1 MENNIGL
8 GLGLQAT
15 SNTARDLYA
24 TGEQAKYKR
33 ALMEFQ
39 KKKEDDEDFAKLT
52 KDVSLNPGYEWHRLL
67 TEEAIAASAE
77 KVDALLKAKSSGD
90 SNWKNVAAKVTKDY
104 NAKMTR
110 LVSLNEQYKAF
121 DEQTKEVNQGSTYTP
136 TIINNAWKAF
146 NESKDRFELQKNFE
160 KYGVQNDNRGYL
172 AYNPDGGDIK
182 IRIPEYVN
190 IDQKMKSLSDVI
202 PPVLTV
208 SQRVWSGD
216 KYVETNVKQ
225 KPLTRAQAEEEYNK
239 NKSIY
244 PNGIPASLEDAADAM
259 LSDPDFMFQYAD
271 KKGLPDTDPMVIKES
286 LMDEMAQY
294 NGLKQTQ
301 KFGQKSKG
309 LTVNVW
315 NNQETGNKAE
325 PTWTFDSF
333 QSPSQLNPAGPLT
346 EVSYVGA
353 YQPQLPN
360 PSGAIKDSV
369 YDAFGNKTNAGP
381 SKNFPTDSKFTGFFM
396 MPYYENANGDKV
408 PWSAATPTTEKLE
421 GFTYFGQYQIGSTG
435 LAYQSYDKFMTSAN
449 AIIGS
454 DKEVA
459 SLLNNANKQM
469 SSMMKQN
476 YAKISS
482 IPVPTATDWNVI
494 KSYTQQ
500 VAKKIS
506 EQ

>member
-1 MENNIGL
+1 
-8 GLGLQAT
+8 
-15 SNTARDLYA
+15 
-24 TGEQAKYKR
+24 
-33 ALMEFQ
+33 MEFQ
-39 KKKEDDEDFAKLT
+39 KKKEDDEDFAKLA
-52 KDVSLNPGYEWHRLL
+52 KDVSLKPGYEWHRLL
-67 TEEAIAASAE
+67 KEEAIAASAE

-90 SNWKNVAAKVTKDY
+90 SNWKNAVPELTNDY

-110 LVSLNEQYKAF
+110 LISLNEQYKAF
-121 DEQTKEVNQGSTYTP
+121 DEQTKGVNQSGTYSP
-136 TIINNAWKAF
+136 TVINNAWKAF

-160 KYGVQNDNRGYL
+160 KYGVQNDNRGYF
-172 AYNPDGGDIK
+172 AYNPDGGDINVRLPK
-182 IRIPEYVN
+182 YVN

-202 PPVLTV
+202 PPVLT
-208 SQRVWSGD
+208 S
-216 KYVETNVKQ
+216 
-225 KPLTRAQAEEEYNK
+225 L
-239 NKSIY
+239 Y

-294 NGLKQTQ
+294 TGLKQTQ
-301 KFGQKSKG
+301 KFGQKSEG
-309 LTVNVW
+309 TIVNVW
-315 NNQETGNKAE
+315 NNKDTGNKAE
-325 PTWTFDSF
+325 PTWTFDTF
-333 QSPSQLNPAGPLT
+333 KSPSQLNPAGPLT

-381 SKNFPTDSKFTGFFM
+381 SKNFPTESKFTGFFM

-459 SLLNNANKQM
+459 SVLDNANKQM
-469 SSMMKQN
+469 NSMMKKN

-482 IPVPTATDWNVI
+482 IPVPTAKDWNTI
-494 KSYTQQ
+494 KTYTQQ